1 MINPEQMIME
11 GYPEYED
18 FQDHTGKQVRFKF
31 VYLDSGNIFSLRA
44 LEDINKEVYR
54 EFCSY
59 DYNSQSN
66 NLYKIRQIIKRELN
80 TRYFSDAEHD
90 EFRDMNFDYFKGN
103 ITTDEEDELCIVVD
117 GKKMS
122 MTDLERVIRPHQGF
136 EIEIKITDGS
146 T

>member
-1 MINPEQMIME
+1 MINPDDMILE
-11 GYPEYED
+11 RYPEYED
-18 FQDHTGKQVRFKF
+18 FQDHTGKQVRFKY

-44 LEDINKEVYR
+44 LEDLNKEVYR

-80 TRYFSDAEHD
+80 TRYFTETDHD
-90 EFRDMNFDYFKGN
+90 EFREMNFDYFKGN

-117 GKKMS
+117 GKKMN
-122 MTDLERVIRPHQGF
+122 MTDLEKVIRPHQGF